1 MPSAPKEDQVCVA
14 VVPAGS
20 VPFDTAACVDKALRL
35 TAQAAAQG
43 ARLELFPE
51 PFTVGCPKRL
61 DYGLVVGARDPAGR
75 EQFRLRARQIGTH
88 PCPAR
93 SQQQFAETG
102 GESLHFNSAW
112 VSVRGLPLS
121 TTRVVTRRT
130 GLSPTLTN

>member
-43 ARLELFPE
+43 ARLVLFPE

-61 DYGLVVGARDPAGR
+61 DYGLVVGARDPAGC
-75 EQFRLRARQIGTH
+75 E
-88 PCPAR
+88 
-93 SQQQFAETG
+93 
-102 GESLHFNSAW
+102 
-112 VSVRGLPLS
+112 
-121 TTRVVTRRT
+121 
-130 GLSPTLTN
+130 